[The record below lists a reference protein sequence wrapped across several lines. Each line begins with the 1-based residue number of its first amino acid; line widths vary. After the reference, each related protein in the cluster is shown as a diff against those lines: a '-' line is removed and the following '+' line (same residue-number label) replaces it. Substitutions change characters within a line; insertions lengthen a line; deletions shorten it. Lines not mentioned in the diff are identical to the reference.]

1 MIGPYCIFNQR
12 LIPIEQAVVSV
23 DDLNFSYGYGVYE
36 TLKVRNR
43 ILYFPSLHE
52 ERLFH
57 SASVIG
63 LSHPFKPGDITG
75 GIQELVRANKTEH
88 TNIKVLLIGGDTA
101 EQARLYIMTLNPLF
115 PDRKDYKQGATAL
128 IYPGERVFPEA
139 KTLNMLVSTL
149 AFRAAKKA
157 GAYDAVLKNR
167 DGYLTEGT
175 RTNLFYVKGEVV
187 YTPPRKQVL
196 EGVTRI
202 TLLDALQKKGI
213 PVQERPIL
221 ATEIPDQDGF
231 FLTSTSTKVMP
242 LKKLGEHNLTIPSLL
257 REIMK
262 HYDAYLEAYA
272 ASQEALF

>member
-1 MIGPYCIFNQR
+1 MIGPYCFFNRQ

-23 DDLNFSYGYGVYE
+23 DDLDFSYGYGVYE
-36 TLKVRNR
+36 TLKVRHR

-63 LSHPFKPGDITG
+63 LTHPFRKGDITG
-75 GIQELVRANKTEH
+75 GIQTLVRANKTEH
-88 TNIKVLLIGGDTA
+88 ANIKVLLIGGDTA

-115 PDRKDYKQGATAL
+115 PDRKDYKQGAIAL

-149 AFRAAKKA
+149 AFRSAKKA

-167 DGYLTEGT
+167 EGFLTEGT

-187 YTPPRKQVL
+187 CTPPRKQVL

-202 TLLDALQKKGI
+202 TLLDALHQRGI
-213 PVQERPIL
+213 PVEEQVLHESD
-221 ATEIPDQDGF
+221 IPRQDGF

-242 LKKLGEHNLTIPSLL
+242 LRKLGPYDLTIPPLI

-262 HYDAYLEAYA
+262 VYDAYLDAYA
-272 ASQEALF
+272 STQEALF

>member
-1 MIGPYCIFNQR
+1 MIGPYCFFNRQ

-23 DDLNFSYGYGVYE
+23 DDLDFSYGYGVYE
-36 TLKVRNR
+36 TLKVRHR
-43 ILYFPSLHE
+43 ILYFPALHE

-63 LSHPFKPGDITG
+63 LTHPFRKGDITG
-75 GIQELVRANKTEH
+75 GIQTLVRANKTEH
-88 TNIKVLLIGGDTA
+88 ANIKVLLIGGDTA

-115 PDRKDYKQGATAL
+115 PDRKDYKQGAIAL

-149 AFRAAKKA
+149 AFRSAKKA

-167 DGYLTEGT
+167 EGFLTEGT

-187 YTPPRKQVL
+187 CTPPRQQVL

-202 TLLDALQKKGI
+202 TLLDALHQRGI
-213 PVQERPIL
+213 PVKEQVLHESD
-221 ATEIPDQDGF
+221 IPRQDGF

-242 LKKLGEHNLTIPSLL
+242 LRKLGPYDLTIPPLI

-262 HYDAYLEAYA
+262 VYDAYLDAYA
-272 ASQEALF
+272 STQEVLF

>member
-1 MIGPYCIFNQR
+1 MIGPYCFFNQQ

-23 DDLNFSYGYGVYE
+23 DDLDFSYGYGVYE
-36 TLKVRNR
+36 TLKVRHR

-57 SASVIG
+57 SASIIG
-63 LSHPFKPGDITG
+63 LAHPFKPGDLTR

-88 TNIKVLLIGGDTA
+88 ANIKVLLIGGDTA

-115 PDRKDYKQGATAL
+115 PDRKDYKQGAIAL

-149 AFRAAKKA
+149 AFREAKKA

-167 DGYLTEGT
+167 EGYLTEGT
-175 RTNLFYVKGEVV
+175 RTNLFYVKGGIV
-187 YTPPRKQVL
+187 YTPPRNQVL

-202 TLLDALQKKGI
+202 TLLDALHQKGI
-213 PVQERPIL
+213 PVQERPL
-221 ATEIPDQDGF
+221 QETEIPQQDGF

-242 LKKLGEHNLTIPSLL
+242 LRKLGSYDLSIPSLI

-262 HYDAYLEAYA
+262 HYDAYLDVYA
-272 ASQEALF
+272 ATQEALF